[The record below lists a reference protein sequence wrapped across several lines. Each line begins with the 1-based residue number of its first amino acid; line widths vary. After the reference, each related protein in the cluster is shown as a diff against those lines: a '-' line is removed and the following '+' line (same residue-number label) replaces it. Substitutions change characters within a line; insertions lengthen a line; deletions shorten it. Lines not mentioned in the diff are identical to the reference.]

1 VLSAR
6 KPLLSSFFMN
16 THENSFW
23 IEPAS
28 DREIGEAP
36 ALLNEATDEVEAGD
50 PPNPSPAFADPPAFE
65 DTGGNHLTALDD
77 W

>member
-1 VLSAR
+1 
-6 KPLLSSFFMN
+6 MN
-16 THENSFW
+16 AHENSFW

-28 DREIGEAP
+28 DPAIGEPP
-36 ALLNEATDEVEAGD
+36 ALLEEAPDQVEAVD
-50 PPNPSPAFADPPAFE
+50 PPNPSSVFGDPPALE